1 MIAANIIRTKH
12 VPVVT
17 AVNPCLLLSIYLCDC
32 DWLHQ
37 LLRYTLD
44 KNGLERV
51 RIIAS
56 DNLWEPISL
65 SMLLDPELS
74 RAVDVIG

>member
-1 MIAANIIRTKH
+1 M
-12 VPVVT
+12 
-17 AVNPCLLLSIYLCDC
+17 CFLLSNVYCDSDC
-32 DWLHQ
+32 LYQ

-56 DNLWEPISL
+56 DNLWEPIAL
-65 SMLLDPELS
+65 FLLLDPELS
-74 RAVDVIG
+74 TAVDVIG